1 MKRLIVSSALML
13 ATASAIVAGQ
23 ISDAHVPLWIATLS
37 PVANA
42 NAATAQV
49 SKLGDLSK
57 FRVIVV
63 DTTKL
68 VDANDLAG
76 AKSRIKDLE
85 TSWDEAEAGL
95 KPRAATDWHKLDKSI
110 DDALNALR
118 ESSPNQARCKK
129 SLSDLLALIDKMSG
143 KV

>member
-1 MKRLIVSSALML
+1 MKRAVVNSALL
-13 ATASAIVAGQ
+13 LVTATAVAAGHASAVHA
-23 ISDAHVPLWIATLS
+23 PLWVAALS
-37 PVANA
+37 PISSA
-42 NAATAQV
+42 NAATEA

-63 DTTKL
+63 DTSKL

-76 AKSRIKDLE
+76 AKKRIKDLE

-95 KPRAATDWHKLDKSI
+95 KPRAAADWHKVDKSI
-110 DDALNALR
+110 DDALEALR
-118 ESSPNQARCKK
+118 ENSPSQAKCKK
-129 SLSDLLALIDKMSG
+129 TLADLLALMDRMSG

>member
-1 MKRLIVSSALML
+1 MKRAIVSSALSFVT
-13 ATASAIVAGQ
+13 ATAVAASHASAVHAPQ
-23 ISDAHVPLWIATLS
+23 WLAALS
-37 PVANA
+37 PISSA
-42 NAATAQV
+42 NAATEA

-63 DTTKL
+63 DTSKL

-76 AKSRIKDLE
+76 AKKRIKDLE

-95 KPRAATDWHKLDKSI
+95 KPRAAADWHKLDKSI
-110 DDALNALR
+110 DDALEALR
-118 ESSPNQARCKK
+118 ESSPSQARCKK
-129 SLSDLLALIDKMSG
+129 TLADLLALMDRMSG